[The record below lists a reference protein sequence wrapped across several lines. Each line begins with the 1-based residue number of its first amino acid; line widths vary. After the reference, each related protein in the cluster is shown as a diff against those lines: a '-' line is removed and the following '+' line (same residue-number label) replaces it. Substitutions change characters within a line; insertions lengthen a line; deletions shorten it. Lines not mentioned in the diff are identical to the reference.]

1 MIEEEE
7 NEVMTRSERE
17 CPRCGVAMYVVERGG
32 ETLDIC
38 RGCGGIWFDPS
49 ELDDLVGKGSAVE
62 LLISISDGLKGE
74 GLLCPD
80 CDLRM
85 VTKEVYGVYVDHC
98 PECRGVW
105 MDAGETEKVW
115 ELDERTKHPF
125 DMQVE
130 EIDAGHFWDR
140 FKAKYKQFEGK

>member
-1 MIEEEE
+1 MFEEDEFMI
-7 NEVMTRSERE
+7 RSDRG
-17 CPRCGVAMYVVERGG
+17 CPRCGVPMYVVERGG
-32 ETLDIC
+32 ETLDTC
-38 RGCGGIWFDPS
+38 RKCGGIWFDPT

-62 LLISISDGLKGE
+62 LLISISDQLKGE

-80 CDLRM
+80 CDRGM

-98 PECRGVW
+98 TDCKGVW

-115 ELDERTKHPF
+115 ELDARTKNPF

-130 EIDAGHFWDR
+130 EINGANFWDR
-140 FKAKYKQFEGK
+140 FRSKYRDFDDRS